1 MLLDNHPTNLGGLPE
16 HLLIG
21 LDNLELNLKPHTKRY
36 VGRYEPHNQN
46 DTD

>member
-21 LDNLELNLKPHTKRY
+21 LDNLELNLRPHTKRY